1 MEQNPVDE
9 IFINL
14 ICFATTSHRQSGD
27 PHLKAKIANAKFE
40 SLSLF
45 SLLLLQKVVK
55 PKISFKQT
63 VENKPTNLSYYYK
76 RYFIATRV
84 VVAVFFIIKQGN
96 E

>member
-1 MEQNPVDE
+1 MNSNSSVYNKIVRRIAEAAKAFVKLHHRFWLKTYFMEQNPVDE

-55 PKISFKQT
+55 PKISFK
-63 VENKPTNLSYYYK
+63 
-76 RYFIATRV
+76 
-84 VVAVFFIIKQGN
+84 
-96 E
+96 